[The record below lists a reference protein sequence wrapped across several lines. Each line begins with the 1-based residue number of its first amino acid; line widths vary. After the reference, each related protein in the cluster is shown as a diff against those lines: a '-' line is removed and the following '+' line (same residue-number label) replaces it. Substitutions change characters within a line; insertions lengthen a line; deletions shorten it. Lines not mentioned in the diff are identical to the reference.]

1 MNNIF
6 VKIKAILKLI
16 RPYQWSKNV
25 LVFGG
30 LIFSGSLTHFHTL
43 LISFLAFIIFCLISS
58 AVYIINDILDLE
70 KDKLHPL
77 KKDRPLA
84 AGIIKTPFAILLLI
98 LFLGISL
105 TGAFLLDFEF
115 ALVIIAYFI
124 INFFYSIGL
133 KKIVI
138 LDVMMVSAGFL
149 LRALAGCEVINVRPS
164 PWLFLCSLVLALFIS
179 FGKRRNEMYI
189 LGEDASKHRLNLQE
203 YSMYFLDMMMT
214 ICATATIVTY
224 SLYTMASETVIRFRT
239 SNLIYTTPFVMF
251 GVFRYFFLVQQ
262 KNSGGDPTRLLVH
275 DYPSIINVVLW
286 IITVAF
292 IIYGNKII
300 QLAGIAI

>member
-1 MNNIF
+1 M
-6 VKIKAILKLI
+6 KIKAILKLI

-25 LVFGG
+25 LLFGG
-30 LIFSGSLTHFHTL
+30 LIFSGSLTNIHTII
-43 LISFLAFIIFCLISS
+43 ISFLAFIIFCLTSS
-58 AVYIINDILDLE
+58 SVYILNDILDLE
-70 KDKLHPL
+70 RDKLHPL

-84 AGIIKTPFAILLLI
+84 AGIIKTPLAILLLV

-105 TGAFLLDFEF
+105 TGAFLLDFSF
-115 ALVIIAYFI
+115 SLILIAYFI
-124 INFFYSIGL
+124 INLFYSLGL

-138 LDVMMVSAGFL
+138 LDVMIVSAGFL
-149 LRALAGCEVINVRPS
+149 LRAIAGCEVINVRPS

-189 LGEDASKHRLNLQE
+189 LGEEASKHRLNLQE

-224 SLYTMASETVIRFRT
+224 SLYTMAADTLIRFKT
-239 SNLIYTTPFVMF
+239 VNLIYTTPFVMF

-262 KNSGGDPTRLLVH
+262 KNSGGDPTRLLIK
-275 DYPSIINVVLW
+275 DSPSKINVVLW
-286 IITVAF
+286 ILSVAF
-292 IIYGNKII
+292 IIYGKRIFLN
-300 QLAGIAI
+300 LGNE